1 MKKINHIMLYSI
13 VVLLFVSS
21 VGYADPVRQDTITK
35 YYSIS
40 PTAFGPEYHNIMYQ
54 ITHDRIWSYTAG
66 ATFFAPV
73 YLPDSARVTE
83 FKAWV
88 DDDYSS
94 NITVRLIRTF
104 IDTSGSYPMATATS
118 VAGAG
123 HQELADTEINYDIIN
138 NIDYAYNVEV
148 DLEAPDSRQALY
160 CMRIKYE
167 IVQESPAVD
176 EISEGIYNEA
186 VNTIYPTP
194 FSYYTSIKYYV
205 PKQEKVSIKIYDE
218 VGRLVRIIVD
228 ETMPEGSY
236 TVRWDGNDTSGRKVA
251 TGSYFC
257 VVKTNGTSSTKVVRI
272 Q

>member
-1 MKKINHIMLYSI
+1 MKKLNSILLYTMI
-13 VVLLFVSS
+13 VLLFLSS

-40 PTAFGPEYHNIMYQ
+40 PTAFGPEYYNIMYQ
-54 ITHDRIWSYTAG
+54 VTHDRIWSYTAG
-66 ATFFAPV
+66 VTFFAPV
-73 YLPDSARVTE
+73 YLPDSARVIE

-88 DDDYSS
+88 DDEYSS

-104 IDTSGSYPMATATS
+104 IDTSGSQPMATASS

-123 HQELADTEINYDIIN
+123 LQELTDTEITYDIIN

-148 DLEAPDSRQALY
+148 DLEAPDSRHALY

-167 IVQESPAVD
+167 IVQESPAVG
-176 EISEGIYNEA
+176 EISEEIRSGA
-186 VNTIYPTP
+186 VSTIYPTP
-194 FSYYTSIKYYV
+194 FSHYTSIKYHV
-205 PKQEKVSIKIYDE
+205 PKQENVSIKIYDE
-218 VGRLVRIIVD
+218 AGRIVRTLIN

-236 TVRWDGNDTSGRKVA
+236 TARWDGNDASGRKVA
-251 TGSYFC
+251 SGSYFC
-257 VVKTNGTSSTKVVRI
+257 VVKTNGTSSTKVVHI